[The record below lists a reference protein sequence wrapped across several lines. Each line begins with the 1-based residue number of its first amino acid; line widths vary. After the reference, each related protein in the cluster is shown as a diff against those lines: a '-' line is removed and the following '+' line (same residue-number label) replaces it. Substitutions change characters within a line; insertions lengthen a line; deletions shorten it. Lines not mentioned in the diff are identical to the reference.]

1 MLDVSSTVVTY
12 MTSKFPL
19 QFINSYFMITE
30 AHIAKRGRR
39 RRRRRR
45 RRSAS
50 LITISRIT
58 IKRQN
63 RPLNERRIDITVY
76 PPAIASPITKYLNAS
91 I

>member
-30 AHIAKRGRR
+30 AHIAKRG